1 MGLPSDDD
9 LRRLERRAR
18 SGVREIVAITKKLR
32 GYLIEQGDQ
41 PRTVLDAL
49 RDSAESN
56 GEVAAEWTVNG
67 SRYQAI
73 ALRTDST
80 IQWRRWNVSTDEWSP
95 WNHGCTLDMLDGEAI
110 TVEIDPHTRRDVRLS
125 ER

>member
-9 LRRLERRAR
+9 LRKLERRAR

-41 PRTVLDAL
+41 PRTVMCVLH
-49 RDSAESN
+49 DSAESN
-56 GEVAAEWTVNG
+56 GEYAAEWVRADV
-67 SRYQAI
+67 RYQAI
-73 ALRTDST
+73 ALRSDQTM
-80 IQWRRWNVSTDEWSP
+80 QWRRWNAELNEWSS
-95 WNHGCTLDMLDGEAI
+95 WHYGWTLDMLDAPAEL
-110 TVEIDPHTRRDVRLS
+110 VQIDPRSKRDIRCS